1 MLLKSLH
8 MKNFRQFIDEAI
20 TFSDDTERNVT
31 VIMGDN
37 GSGKTTIAQAFS
49 WCLYCTTDFQN
60 NILLNGKIANEMPVD
75 TDATV
80 SAELVLHHGNIE
92 YTIETCQKYH
102 KDFGGKLKSNNP
114 TQTIRFKRPDG
125 QIEFIKDSHKV
136 QGLIRKIL
144 PKDLS
149 RYFFF
154 DGERINLMSKEI
166 QKGHSMTF
174 MTAVRGLLGLGA
186 FEAAIEHLK
195 PTSKGVIGKYTASFN
210 GNTNTTVSSLSDKIT
225 ENTDRIET
233 ILNKINSLN
242 TEISRAEQRILDL
255 SMEIKS
261 HEEGEKQQKKKEEFI
276 GRRNRAL
283 NSLKIA
289 TEQLFKEFGTGANS
303 YFIQPLIHDALE
315 VIANE
320 DLEGKDIP
328 AMHAKTIDFLLK
340 RGTCI
345 CGEPLNAG
353 EPHYQHL
360 VDLLQYLPP
369 QSIGISAGNFAS
381 EAKSKQAASKNLYA
395 ASVNTLSL
403 IEDLE
408 AEVLGY
414 EGDISE
420 IEKLLEGYK
429 GIGHLQQEL
438 SLCQKTVRDDKTQIS
453 KLDGEKGRL
462 EFQKGQWES
471 QLQSLALSDDKNRK
485 IAVYKAYAQ
494 YIYENLSKEYARE
507 EAKTREEL
515 QESINTI
522 FKTIYAGGLS
532 LKIDEKYN
540 IQVFVDEFSQYNR
553 DIETSTAQSI
563 SIIFAF
569 ISGIIKMAR
578 ERQNSGEEHL
588 VETEAYPLVMDAPL
602 SAFDKRRIETVCKTL
617 PRICEQV
624 IIFIK
629 DTDGEIANEHMQD
642 KIGKQY
648 VFEKISEFE
657 THLM

>member
-8 MKNFRQFIDEAI
+8 MKNFRQFIDEEI
-20 TFSDDTERNVT
+20 TFSDDPEKNVT

-60 NILLNGKIANEMPVD
+60 NILLNGKVANEMPVD
-75 TDATV
+75 TEETV
-80 SAELVLHHGNIE
+80 SAELVLNHGNID
-92 YTIETCQKYH
+92 YTIETLQKYH
-102 KDFGGKLKSNNP
+102 KDFAGKIKYANP
-114 TQTIRFKRPDG
+114 VQSIRYKRPDG
-125 QIEFIKDSHKV
+125 QVEFIKDSHRV
-136 QGLIRKIL
+136 QGLVRKIL

-166 QKGHSMTF
+166 QKGHSTTF

-195 PTSKGVIGKYTASFN
+195 PTTKGVIGKYTADFN
-210 GNTNTTVSSLSDKIT
+210 GNANNTISNLSSKVT
-225 ENTDRIET
+225 EHTDRIEH
-233 ILNKINSLN
+233 IVKQIEQLSD
-242 TEISRAEQRILDL
+242 EISRADQRILDL
-255 SMEIKS
+255 SIEIKS
-261 HEEGEKQQKKKEEFI
+261 HEEGEKQQKKKEYLI
-276 GRRNRAL
+276 NQRNAAQ

-289 TEQLFKEFGTGANS
+289 NEQLFREFGTSANS
-303 YFIQPLIHDALE
+303 YFIQPLIRDALD

-345 CGEPLNAG
+345 CGEPLTAG
-353 EPHYQHL
+353 DSHYQHL

-381 EAKSKQAASKNLYA
+381 EARSKQSSSKDLYKD
-395 ASVNTLSL
+395 SVNTQSL
-403 IEDLE
+403 IEGIEGNILS
-408 AEVLGY
+408 Y
-414 EGDISE
+414 ESDISE

-429 GIGHLQQEL
+429 GTGHLQQEL
-438 SLCQKTVRDDKTQIS
+438 SLCQKTVRDNKSKIS
-453 KLDGEKGRL
+453 DLNEEKGRL
-462 EFQKGQWES
+462 VWQKGQWES
-471 QLQSLALSDDKNRK
+471 QLQTLALSDDKNRK
-485 IAVYKAYAQ
+485 IATYKAYAQ
-494 YIYENLSKEYARE
+494 YIYEKLSKEYAIE
-507 EAKTREEL
+507 EARTRDEL
-515 QESINTI
+515 EASINTI

-540 IQVFVDEFSQYNR
+540 IQVFVDEFAKYNK

-569 ISGIIKMAR
+569 IAGIIKMAR
-578 ERQNSGEEHL
+578 ERQNAGEEHL

-602 SAFDKRRIETVCKTL
+602 SAFDKRRIQTVCETL
-617 PRICEQV
+617 PKICEQV
-624 IIFIK
+624 IVFIK
-629 DTDGEIANEHMQD
+629 DTDGDIANEHMQC

-648 VFEKISEFE
+648 EFEKISEFE
-657 THLM
+657 THLI